1 MELMGGRGGFLSEYV
16 VEKLHRDAIVT
27 SIWEGTSNIQ
37 ALDFMEVL
45 PRVREAIQEEVE
57 RVRDASDRAVSGN
70 LKVAL
75 DSVMDT
81 LYGAQE
87 SGTLQYYQKQIADGF
102 ARLMALTYLYDAYTD
117 TGGKAGQDGS
127 RPLLQEELHRGAR
140 QPGLLTVHRPV
151 RLDAA
156 GKEGGVRPSA
166 PPEHLLPEAL
176 APRGLPDQEDKR
188 HHSHECYGGVRNAMA
203 EAHGQGYY
211 AYEELEASSEVP
223 AECSHCAEAAAP
235 CLGGGRV
242 QAARGRRRRNRPP
255 LRSPAAQGGR
265 TCP

>member
-1 MELMGGRGGFLSEYV
+1 MTRYAMELMGGRGGFLSEYV

-117 TGGKAGQDGS
+117 TGE
-127 RPLLQEELHRGAR
+127 RL
-140 QPGLLTVHRPV
+140 V
-151 RLDAA
+151 RMAA
-156 GKEGGVRPSA
+156 D
-166 PPEHLLPEAL
+166 L
-176 APRGLPDQEDKR
+176 
-188 HHSHECYGGVRNAMA
+188 
-203 EAHGQGYY
+203 YY
-211 AYEELEASSEVP
+211 
-223 AECSHCAEAAAP
+223 
-235 CLGGGRV
+235 
-242 QAARGRRRRNRPP
+242 RRNFTEVHGNLDFSQYTDLYGWMLLGRK
-255 LRSPAAQGGR
+255 GG
-265 TCP
+265 